1 VLFLKDLEKEG
12 ILIPDKAWEEVKAE
26 RKEVRIEN
34 GFSIDVVSVLAD
46 LNVRYNIINMNEF
59 QRSVKDPE
67 LSFDMPES
75 ELLNFIG
82 GE

>member
-1 VLFLKDLEKEG
+1 MLFLKDLEKEG

>member
-1 VLFLKDLEKEG
+1 MLFLKDLEKEG
-12 ILIPDKAWEEVKAE
+12 ILIPDKAWEEVEAE